1 MRFVRQFSDKGSRNL
16 STDTKLLHAQNA
28 AALVKILKKVATTM
42 PEDGASVIMPSSEIV
57 YSQIKA
63 YLFAAA
69 RLWSIGEAQSQE
81 RALTGSNFG
90 FLK

>member
-1 MRFVRQFSDKGSRNL
+1 
-16 STDTKLLHAQNA
+16 
-28 AALVKILKKVATTM
+28 M